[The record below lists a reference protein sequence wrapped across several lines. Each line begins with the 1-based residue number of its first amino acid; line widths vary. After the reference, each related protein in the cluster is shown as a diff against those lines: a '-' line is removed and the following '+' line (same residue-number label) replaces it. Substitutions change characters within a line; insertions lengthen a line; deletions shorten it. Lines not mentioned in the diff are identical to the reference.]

1 MKYRRFIKPLII
13 TCAVIAALFLVG
25 LIGTP
30 YLIDLG
36 LERWIASQ
44 GPEIGQVEN
53 IDFNPF
59 TGRLSM
65 DNLVVE
71 TQSGRT
77 LNISHAYLQFS
88 WKQLFKKQLYLS
100 ELVLRDT
107 FMLVD
112 HLEES
117 GLRVGGLILSELLG
131 SQKKSDAPGW
141 EVGIGVFELQ
151 DARIEYDT
159 KEFVA
164 TYSIDKYS
172 LSGLET
178 WDKEKPVDM
187 QLAGRIN
194 ESPIRVK
201 AEVKPLAAVKSWKGN
216 IILENVA
223 LELFA
228 KLEGLQKYAPSGALD
243 LDLDL
248 DVQMHE
254 DAAISLAA
262 AGKVTVKQL
271 LGRYEEYRLRQ
282 EQIAWQGSITGKR
295 TEEEGMKLVVDGQLT
310 GSGLEIDDRATSLHV
325 MLGAL
330 NWQGKAEVNQ
340 QKEDISVIM
349 NAGMDL
355 NGIKADDRK
364 NDIGLLGLE
373 ELKLSGIVISGLDDI
388 LVEQIDLQ
396 NLRLAEKRNGKAKD
410 GKEKIQ
416 PLLQTAMIQ
425 VSKTSLQDTTHVS
438 IDSVRLQ
445 DFAVDIHRDQEGNWQ
460 LMPPLPEPPEI
471 RPVQPTP
478 EPETAAGEARPM
490 QFSIGSLLADG
501 NNFIRFADESLHR
514 PFSTTLK
521 VSELELGDI
530 NSAGTGPSS
539 RFIIKGQVGDYG
551 EVEFDGT
558 AKLAE
563 KPITLALKGT
573 IDALHM
579 VPFSSY
585 TSQIIGYNV
594 NNGQM
599 DAEITLDINKG
610 EMDGNF
616 DLRMR
621 NFEVVQADPGKTPEI
636 DNQMDVPLGSAL
648 AMLRN
653 KKDEISLDLKLQGD
667 IQNPEFGIQDA
678 INKAL
683 AKAMKFA
690 TLSYLKYTLQPFGT
704 YIAIAEVI
712 GKAGKEISKVG
723 LDPVMFA
730 AAEIALDET
739 ASQYLEKVK
748 EVLTN
753 RPKLRIELCG
763 KAVSKDRFA
772 LTERRKAAQKKEDE
786 RGGVKQET
794 AEEEI
799 TVPDEVLLDFAR
811 ERAKLVKEWL
821 VTQHSIDHQ
830 RIYLCLPE
838 IDETPDKE
846 PYVELRLD

>member
-282 EQIAWQGSITGKR
+282 EQIAWQG
-295 TEEEGMKLVVDGQLT
+295 
-310 GSGLEIDDRATSLHV
+310 
-325 MLGAL
+325 
-330 NWQGKAEVNQ
+330 VN
-340 QKEDISVIM
+340 
-349 NAGMDL
+349 
-355 NGIKADDRK
+355 
-364 NDIGLLGLE
+364 
-373 ELKLSGIVISGLDDI
+373 
-388 LVEQIDLQ
+388 
-396 NLRLAEKRNGKAKD
+396 
-410 GKEKIQ
+410 
-416 PLLQTAMIQ
+416 
-425 VSKTSLQDTTHVS
+425 
-438 IDSVRLQ
+438 
-445 DFAVDIHRDQEGNWQ
+445 
-460 LMPPLPEPPEI
+460 
-471 RPVQPTP
+471 
-478 EPETAAGEARPM
+478 
-490 QFSIGSLLADG
+490 
-501 NNFIRFADESLHR
+501 
-514 PFSTTLK
+514 
-521 VSELELGDI
+521 
-530 NSAGTGPSS
+530 
-539 RFIIKGQVGDYG
+539 
-551 EVEFDGT
+551 
-558 AKLAE
+558 
-563 KPITLALKGT
+563 
-573 IDALHM
+573 
-579 VPFSSY
+579 
-585 TSQIIGYNV
+585 
-594 NNGQM
+594 
-599 DAEITLDINKG
+599 
-610 EMDGNF
+610 
-616 DLRMR
+616 
-621 NFEVVQADPGKTPEI
+621 
-636 DNQMDVPLGSAL
+636 
-648 AMLRN
+648 
-653 KKDEISLDLKLQGD
+653 
-667 IQNPEFGIQDA
+667 
-678 INKAL
+678 
-683 AKAMKFA
+683 
-690 TLSYLKYTLQPFGT
+690 
-704 YIAIAEVI
+704 
-712 GKAGKEISKVG
+712 
-723 LDPVMFA
+723 
-730 AAEIALDET
+730 
-739 ASQYLEKVK
+739 
-748 EVLTN
+748 
-753 RPKLRIELCG
+753 
-763 KAVSKDRFA
+763 
-772 LTERRKAAQKKEDE
+772 
-786 RGGVKQET
+786 
-794 AEEEI
+794 
-799 TVPDEVLLDFAR
+799 
-811 ERAKLVKEWL
+811 
-821 VTQHSIDHQ
+821 
-830 RIYLCLPE
+830 
-838 IDETPDKE
+838 
-846 PYVELRLD
+846 